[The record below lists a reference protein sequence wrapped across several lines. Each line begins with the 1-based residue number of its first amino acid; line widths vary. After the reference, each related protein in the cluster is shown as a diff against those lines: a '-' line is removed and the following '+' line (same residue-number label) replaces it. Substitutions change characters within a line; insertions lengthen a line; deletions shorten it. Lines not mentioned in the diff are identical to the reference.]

1 MSMKWIVI
9 GLSLCAVTQVALM
22 IWGPRIR
29 RDVLRGLRVGIAVA
43 LIGLAS
49 ALALASYEKHN
60 ATLSIQNRLDDLKAR
75 QADLKSRFDELLDE
89 TVKASNNPVL
99 LQSLGVR
106 RAALVKEEEANNKEL
121 DQLQYEVDEIKQ

>member
-1 MSMKWIVI
+1 MKWVAI

-22 IWGPRIR
+22 IWGPHIR
-29 RDVLRGLRVGIAVA
+29 TDVLRGLRVGIAVA

-60 ATLSIQNRLDDLKAR
+60 ATLSIQNRLDDLKVR

-89 TVKASNNPVL
+89 TAKASNDPVL
-99 LQSLGVR
+99 LQSLGFR
-106 RAALVKEEEANNKEL
+106 RAALVKEEEANKKEL
-121 DQLQYEVDEIKQ
+121 DQLQYEIDEMEQ